1 METMEALQPQYVGDD
16 LQAAVAPSLECNL
29 NLQSYRRPN
38 DANYTW
44 VPLSV
49 ISQATGVS
57 TKALRKRVAIKAP
70 EGMVWR
76 PDAAEI
82 KELIDQ
88 RAFGPSAQ
96 QGVLLRHDFVSTLV
110 PETTFTHLRV
120 VTGPGHGGP
129 GIGELGAK
137 KRKAETAEDSEASTA
152 STMCPT
158 EHKKTTVDLEKQLRV
173 DDLDSEPPPTRH
185 DEVDMPLGCMD
196 RDAGMLALQH
206 ADRPVAPGIASIAE
220 LAAAAGGCTRTVS
233 IATTDRDTDRD
244 MSAMPPVHM
253 HMPVT
258 VTPVRRQSFISI
270 PDGLDAETRLKL
282 RIIDAV
288 SRSSKVLPAKR
299 HQFRRV
305 ATHVVCKPGM
315 AAKRSG
321 SRNTM
326 VLNEDLVKTGLFI
339 ETLVPSVGSCLRAII
354 AIAEDACWKR
364 VAEQIGFNLPL

>member
-1 METMEALQPQYVGDD
+1 MVAQDIRDED
-16 LQAAVAPSLECNL
+16 LQAAVAPSLECS
-29 NLQSYRRPN
+29 LQSYRRPN

-57 TKALRKRVAIKAP
+57 TKALRKRVTVKAP

-76 PDAAEI
+76 PDASEI

-96 QGVLLRHDFVSTLV
+96 QGALLRHDFVSTLV

-120 VTGPGHGGP
+120 VTGPGHGG
-129 GIGELGAK
+129 IGELGAK
-137 KRKAETAEDSEASTA
+137 KRKAETTEDSEASTA
-152 STMCPT
+152 STVCPT
-158 EHKKTTVDLEKQLRV
+158 GHKKQTLDLEGQLRV
-173 DDLDSEPPPTRH
+173 DDLEPPQTRLH

-196 RDAGMLALQH
+196 RDAGMSALQH

-233 IATTDRDTDRD
+233 IATTDRDTD

-258 VTPVRRQSFISI
+258 VTPVRRPSQSFISI
-270 PDGLDAETRLKL
+270 PDGLDADTRLKL

-339 ETLVPSVGSCLRAII
+339 ETLVPSVGSCLRATI

-364 VAEQIGFNLPL
+364 VAEQIGFNFT